1 MTDKEIIKGI
11 LNCTVNVNDV
21 NKHISVDGYN
31 LMTIFKLLY
40 KASCEYIYS
49 KTKQR
54 SIYKLSNRW
63 FEYEDGGTVWLQDD
77 KTFID
82 ETYTN
87 ILHCMRLIVDKI
99 ESTPEPQ
106 QEQEETQSTKPQQ
119 ELIDILPEQLK
130 TDEAVKIF
138 QQAIDAKLIEKT
150 NEGLKWKERK
160 QLLAYFATKLSDRFN
175 LSTKLDKDGNKTTAW
190 KPFEEL
196 FNEKEGTLKVAKQN
210 WMRLNLDFEPTG
222 FEKVKALF

>member
-63 FEYEDGGTVWLQDD
+63 FEYEDGSTVWLQDD

-82 ETYTN
+82 ETYIN
-87 ILHCMRLIVDKI
+87 ILDCMRLIVDKI
-99 ESTPEPQ
+99 EATPELQ
-106 QEQEETQSTKPQQ
+106 QEQSNTTKRKGKFKR
-119 ELIDILPEQLK
+119 EFKDLLIDDEDDTLEYFKTLVKFHIAVLK
-130 TDEAVKIF
+130 NSNK
-138 QQAIDAKLIEKT
+138 K
-150 NEGLKWKERK
+150 
-160 QLLAYFATKLSDRFN
+160 
-175 LSTKLDKDGNKTTAW
+175 GN
-190 KPFEEL
+190 
-196 FNEKEGTLKVAKQN
+196 
-210 WMRLNLDFEPTG
+210 
-222 FEKVKALF
+222 

>member
-11 LNCTVNVNDV
+11 LSCTVNVNDV

-63 FEYEDGGTVWLQDD
+63 FEYEDGSTVWLQDD

-82 ETYTN
+82 ETYIN
-87 ILHCMRLIVDKI
+87 ILDCMRLIVDKI
-99 ESTPEPQ
+99 EATPELQ
-106 QEQEETQSTKPQQ
+106 QEQEETQSSKPQQ
-119 ELIDILPEQLK
+119 EQSNTTKRKGKFKREFKDLGITMKGFRNQENVFEYLGLRRMLI
-130 TDEAVKIF
+130 
-138 QQAIDAKLIEKT
+138 
-150 NEGLKWKERK
+150 N
-160 QLLAYFATKLSDRFN
+160 N
-175 LSTKLDKDGNKTTAW
+175 
-190 KPFEEL
+190 
-196 FNEKEGTLKVAKQN
+196 
-210 WMRLNLDFEPTG
+210 
-222 FEKVKALF
+222 